1 MRILID
7 TQCWLWLNAHT
18 DRFSRATLRR
28 LESPQTDLLLSAASV
43 WEMAIKHAL
52 GKLRLPDRLGDYVSS
67 RMRLTR
73 TRELPVTIGHAAH
86 VGTLPLHHRDPF
98 DRILVAQAQ
107 VEHLL
112 LLSADAAFKDYDV
125 DVIEP

>member
-1 MRILID
+1 
-7 TQCWLWLNAHT
+7 
-18 DRFSRATLRR
+18 
-28 LESPQTDLLLSAASV
+28 
-43 WEMAIKHAL
+43 
-52 GKLRLPDRLGDYVSS
+52 
-67 RMRLTR
+67 
-73 TRELPVTIGHAAH
+73 

-112 LLSADAAFKDYDV
+112 LLSADAAFEDYDV